1 MVDSAGSPVR
11 ECPPDPADTKAVAR
25 DRAAVRRRLIA
36 PALLAVVV
44 LAATA
49 VYVVPRGIEAGGLY
63 AIADRPA
70 DIARHALNGK
80 FDAAVASKE
89 IEAALAE
96 KDSDLAKSF
105 VDLAAARQ
113 VTLDPALIA
122 KVDAAVASDA
132 SFGHAAKTFGLGL
145 VTGEPHD
152 AVGMAGTVLGD
163 LFVFGDIRDAAREG
177 TRLATG
183 EKADTTILGLACVG
197 LAITAGTYVTF
208 GAVAPVRAGLT
219 LAKIARK
226 TGRLGG
232 QLADYVG
239 RNLRRAIDW
248 PQLKA
253 AVAGISVTQPQLAIR
268 AVRDAVK
275 VERTGGLM
283 RLARDVGRVE
293 TKAGTQAALDSLK
306 VAQSPRDMAR
316 IATLAEREGSRTRA
330 ILKVVG
336 RGAIA
341 LSVATFDLG
350 VWILGALF
358 TLLSLVAALKS
369 ATERTTLRVVHH
381 RKRKRLEREL
391 AALRAR
397 DAGMTDGG
405 LRQGP
410 LVG

>member
-1 MVDSAGSPVR
+1 MADSAGSPVQ
-11 ECPPDPADTKAVAR
+11 ECPPEQAEATASGR
-25 DRAAVRRRLIA
+25 DRAAARRRLIA
-36 PALLAVVV
+36 PALSAVAV

-63 AIADRPA
+63 VITDRPVAIAS
-70 DIARHALNGK
+70 HALDGK
-80 FDAAVASKE
+80 FDAALASRE
-89 IEAALAE
+89 IEDALAA

-105 VDLAAARQ
+105 VDLAAARH
-113 VTLDPALIA
+113 VTLDPALVA
-122 KVDAAVASDA
+122 KVDAAVAGDA
-132 SFGHAAKTFGLGL
+132 SFGHAAKNFGLGL

-177 TRLATG
+177 ARLATG

-208 GAVAPVRAGLT
+208 GAAAPVRAGLT

-248 PQLKA
+248 PQLKT
-253 AVAGISVTQPQLAIR
+253 AVAGMSLTQPQLAIR
-268 AVRDAVK
+268 AARDAVK
-275 VERTGGLM
+275 VERAGGLM

-293 TKAGTQAALDSLK
+293 AKAGTQAALDSLK

-316 IATLAEREGSRTRA
+316 IATLAEREGGRTRA

-350 VWILGALF
+350 VWIVSALL

-369 ATERTTLRVVHH
+369 ATERTTLRIVHH

-391 AALRAR
+391 AALRGR

-410 LVG
+410 PVG